1 MSGDGQNMNSILLE
15 LETAIKNSYMSE
27 FETFILK
34 DKQEVKE
41 NPLPSKILDCEN
53 EDLMIETLSNLDA
66 DFEIKNMLK
75 IEEQIYSNLYEDR
88 EKVFSTLYYQS
99 ANRISFLVK
108 VIQKLIQ
115 EKNHLASEENIQLSN
130 KEDLINSFKDR
141 IRHLNGRILSLQD
154 DFSTIEIELE
164 DRKEMY
170 NKLSSKYE
178 DLICELEMFKGD
190 DRILKKLEFETLVK
204 FEDNLHK
211 SLTSI
216 AKIKNE
222 KINDYMA
229 DLKFLKQTVED
240 TKKCIICHEHQACIL
255 LKPCNHAN
263 VCEGCSLKLTNCP
276 IDRVII
282 TSQEK
287 IYL

>member
-66 DFEIKNMLK
+66 EFEIKNMLK

-190 DRILKKLEFETLVK
+190 ERILKKLEFETLVK

-240 TKKCIICHEHQACIL
+240 TKKCIICHEHQVCIL

-276 IDRVII
+276 IDRAII